1 MESVWVY
8 VCVPVEEHRDPLH
21 GNNDRLAVW
30 GLRVRV
36 GGATGRAGF
45 LLAWG
50 ETNMTRRDAHRLC
63 YSRARVNL
71 TSNPCHVWPWRK
83 HRWEDD
89 RGGGWHQLSQWGR
102 GYSVSRDAVSQD
114 SDQNF
119 KLKMGQFLR
128 STFAQFTFLSQ
139 FSLCD
144 WCLMY

>member
-1 MESVWVY
+1 MY
-8 VCVPVEEHRDPLH
+8 VPVEEHRDPLH

-63 YSRARVNL
+63 YGRARVNL
-71 TSNPCHVWPWRK
+71 TSNPCHVWTWRK

-89 RGGGWHQLSQWGR
+89 KGVEGGVGGGGTSWTNGGEVRLWAGT
-102 GYSVSRDAVSQD
+102 QD
-114 SDQNF
+114 SNQNF
-119 KLKMGQFLR
+119 VDLKVKRG
-128 STFAQFTFLSQ
+128 
-139 FSLCD
+139 
-144 WCLMY
+144 